1 MIILPVFSIRQNNQ
15 VSSESEKMKLIRTH
29 LKKINKP
36 FVKSIKSPDGD
47 IIDCVPFHL
56 QPAFDLPELKSRV
69 LLYAIGY
76 ARGEYY
82 GLNATL
88 NVWAPKVAANGF
100 SLSQIWLAADVSSED
115 LNTIEAGWQVYP
127 SLYGNDAPRLF
138 IFWTSE
144 NYKNGCYNLLC
155 SGFVQTNNRV
165 ALGAAIQPISTYN
178 GPQYDIKLLIW
189 KDPKTNDWW
198 LDFENNLV
206 GYWPS
211 TLFTGLQEHAEFVE
225 FGGEVVHSEISDSHP
240 PTQMG
245 SGHFAGEGFGKA
257 SFIKNLEVVD
267 GLNKINRVSDM
278 TLQIDKPNCYDIT
291 GGSNDDWGTYI
302 YFGGPGNNCQN

>member
-1 MIILPVFSIRQNNQ
+1 
-15 VSSESEKMKLIRTH
+15 MKLIRTH

-69 LLYAIGY
+69 LLNSPPEPLNGHSRTRMESSLKQKWSSNGESCPRGTIPIRRTSEDEVLRSGSISRFGKKSNTRSMKNSKEKGLHEYAIGY

-82 GLNATL
+82 GLNTTL
-88 NVWAPKVAANGF
+88 NVWAPKVAPKGF
-100 SLSQIWLAADVSSED
+100 SLSQIWLAADDSTDD

-144 NYKNGCYNLLC
+144 NYKNGCYNLIC
-155 SGFVQTNNRV
+155 SGFVQTNNHV
-165 ALGAAIQPISTYN
+165 ALGGAIQPISTYN

-189 KDPKTNDWW
+189 KI
-198 LDFENNLV
+198 F
-206 GYWPS
+206 
-211 TLFTGLQEHAEFVE
+211 
-225 FGGEVVHSEISDSHP
+225 
-240 PTQMG
+240 
-245 SGHFAGEGFGKA
+245 
-257 SFIKNLEVVD
+257 
-267 GLNKINRVSDM
+267 
-278 TLQIDKPNCYDIT
+278 QI
-291 GGSNDDWGTYI
+291 
-302 YFGGPGNNCQN
+302 